1 MAKCLRCRFCFF
13 YWCRDQGCFLSQH
26 AVSSFLIWKPKTSS
40 KTILD
45 IWRCLADILKAY
57 ITEDKGALIK
67 NQHHITLLVRVL
79 HLLSRRP
86 FAALPQQCWTLA
98 VYKELLSFFPVL
110 VPSGQNWNLFFLWW
124 CLWNIVKK
132 GKGVSIHGKERML
145 GESRN
150 SGSVIYL
157 LLWNWAPSWYLK
169 TFISYEGNVWLWK
182 GKNASRGLE
191 TTEVKGNRKVIA
203 YLWNFSVTGKSHLQ
217 WS

>member
-182 GKNASRGLE
+182 GKMQAEAWKPLRSKV
-191 TTEVKGNRKVIA
+191 TEKLLHICEI
-203 YLWNFSVTGKSHLQ
+203 FQ
-217 WS
+217 